1 MPIDSIRDLRL
12 FARIYEERSITAAAE
27 ALALT
32 PAVASKRLKVLEAQV
47 GEALFHRSTRR
58 LSPTGAGTTL
68 YTFAREI
75 IAAAE
80 QAGALLRGGDR
91 PVGLLRVTSSPA
103 FGRLYLADIVAAF
116 LARHDKVEIETIFT
130 DRFVDMVDEAID
142 VAIRISAPV
151 ESATLIMKRLTS
163 GRRILCASRAYV
175 ETHGAPAVPG
185 DLLRHNC
192 IVLNHYDAWT
202 LGKDGGSEAI
212 RVRGNYRCDDVDA
225 VLQTLRSDLGIG
237 VVALWHGAADLA
249 AGRLCRILPDYELSG
264 QPGIYAVYHPSQRY
278 VPRVRCFVEF
288 VEEHLSLPFRDADE
302 FLTGLR

>member
-12 FARIYEERSITAAAE
+12 FARIYEQGNITAAAE
-27 ALALT
+27 ALDMT
-32 PAVASKRLKVLEAQV
+32 PAVASKRLKVLERQV

-58 LSPTGAGTTL
+58 LAPTGAGTSL
-68 YTFAREI
+68 YDVAREI
-75 IAAAE
+75 LAAAE
-80 QAGALLRGGDR
+80 RADVLLHGGER
-91 PVGLLRVTSSPA
+91 PVGRLRVTSSPA
-103 FGRLYLADIVAAF
+103 FGRLYLADLVAAF
-116 LARHDKVEIETIFT
+116 LARYAEVEVETIFT

-151 ESATLIMKRLTS
+151 ASSTLIMKRLTS

-185 DLLRHNC
+185 DLRQHNC
-192 IVLNHYDAWT
+192 IVLNHYDTWKLA
-202 LGKDGGSEAI
+202 KDDRIEVV

-225 VLQTLRSDLGIG
+225 VLQTLRCDLGIG

-249 AGRLCRILPDYELSG
+249 AGRLVRILPDYELGG
-264 QPGIYAVYHPSQRY
+264 QPGVYAVYHPSQRY

-288 VEEHLSLPFRDADE
+288 VEAHLRLPCEEAAA
-302 FLTGLR
+302 